1 MVGSCSCNTV
11 CTCNKICTCIPV
23 CQAHRLLDPDQVI
36 REMAEAVVR
45 EIGSDELP
53 YLRWAAAGAA
63 GPLRDR
69 IHEVIAEV
77 TAGAPP
83 PAPPDGRYERYEQ
96 YLGVDD
102 PVVALMAAQMLTLGA
117 LRAGIPLRG
126 AKATK
131 VAMLLRR
138 GRSMRW
144 QSPPQSPRDQA
155 EPVAVQARR

>member
-1 MVGSCSCNTV
+1 MVGTCTCNTV

-23 CQAHRLLDPDQVI
+23 CQAHRLLDPDRVV

-45 EIGSDELP
+45 EMGGDELP
-53 YLRWAAAGAA
+53 YLRWAAAGAV

-77 TAGAPP
+77 AAGGPP
-83 PAPPDGRYERYEQ
+83 PAIPDGRYERYEL
-96 YLGVDD
+96 YLGADD

-126 AKATK
+126 AQAAK
-131 VAMLLRR
+131 VAMLLRL

-144 QSPPQSPRDQA
+144 PGPPRAPRNQA
-155 EPVAVQARR
+155 EPVAVQA